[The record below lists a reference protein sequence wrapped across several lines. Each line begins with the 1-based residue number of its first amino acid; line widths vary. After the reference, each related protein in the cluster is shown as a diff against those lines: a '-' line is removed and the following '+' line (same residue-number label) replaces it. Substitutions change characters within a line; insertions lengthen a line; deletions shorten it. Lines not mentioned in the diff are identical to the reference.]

1 MVESTGFENRQARK
15 GLESSNLSSS
25 AQLYMRILSIETSCD
40 ETGVALLEITGPA
53 AKPEVKILGNT
64 LYSQAKLHE
73 EFGGVFPM
81 LAKREHMKNLPILL
95 EKTLTE
101 AGESA
106 DNPNLDL
113 IAVTTGPGLEPA
125 LWTGI
130 TFAKELSEKWEKPI
144 MPVNHMEGHIFSVL
158 PGLKTDQELTLP
170 ALALLISGGHTELV
184 EISDFHTFNVIG
196 KTLDDAAGEAF
207 DKVARMIG
215 VPYPG
220 GPRVSA
226 LAEKNRLE
234 KPDPAFLLPRPMLH
248 SQNLNFSFS
257 GLKTA
262 VLYKIRDEKRDNE
275 AFKEDLARAF
285 EDSVTDVLVA
295 KTREALDERPETKT
309 LIVAGGVAANTNIR
323 KHIENL
329 AGTFPSL
336 TLLFPPQG
344 LTTDNA
350 VMIGIA
356 GYIRAITQPELLS
369 GTEALQAMGNLSL

>member
-1 MVESTGFENRQARK
+1 
-15 GLESSNLSSS
+15 
-25 AQLYMRILSIETSCD
+25 MRILSIETSCD
-40 ETGVALLEITGPA
+40 ETAIALLEVSGPLGN
-53 AKPEVKILGNT
+53 PEVKILGNS
-64 LYSQAKLHE
+64 LHSQVKLHE

-95 EKTLTE
+95 QKTLLE
-101 AGESA
+101 AGE
-106 DNPNLDL
+106 DEEKPRLDC

-262 VLYKIRDEKRDNE
+262 VLYKIRDEKRDDE

-323 KHIENL
+323 NHLGNLIE
-329 AGTFPSL
+329 TFPDL
-336 TLLFPPQG
+336 TLLFPPQD

-356 GYIRAITQPELLS
+356 GYIRAITRPELLS